1 MPRRYG
7 WSPTT
12 NGRRTHDAF
21 LDEKSTYTDGTVA
34 DRRQHL
40 VKVERMVRKRIREK
54 RLFTFLEP
62 PEGCGTTIPATNNL
76 IESWNARI
84 RYMLR
89 HHRGLSLIHHIR
101 AVGRW
106 RRQHTRRPQPASW
119 LVANA
124 ITNQRIE
131 ELYERAWEKSPQG
144 AHEIYGTPNRW
155 GAGIDWNEFHTS
167 VRHPNATEWDRTL
180 RHTFWLITPLFL
192 FLIFKSRR
200 SSLVQQSLSATGYL
214 SNVCLIAWLITWR
227 RSRSHCASCGQL
239 ANCNGRSNPSF
250 NKCST

>member
-40 VKVERMVRKRIREK
+40 VKAERMVRKRIREK

-84 RYMLR
+84 RDMLR
-89 HHRGLSLIHHIR
+89 HHRGLSLIRHIR

-119 LVANA
+119 LVPTRSRTSGSRNS
-124 ITNQRIE
+124 TNGPGRKA
-131 ELYERAWEKSPQG
+131 RRVRTRFTAPPTGG
-144 AHEIYGTPNRW
+144 APASTGTN
-155 GAGIDWNEFHTS
+155 S
-167 VRHPNATEWDRTL
+167 
-180 RHTFWLITPLFL
+180 TPA
-192 FLIFKSRR
+192 
-200 SSLVQQSLSATGYL
+200 SATP
-214 SNVCLIAWLITWR
+214 TPP
-227 RSRSHCASCGQL
+227 
-239 ANCNGRSNPSF
+239 NGTAPSDAHF
-250 NKCST
+250 GL

>member
-1 MPRRYG
+1 
-7 WSPTT
+7 
-12 NGRRTHDAF
+12 
-21 LDEKSTYTDGTVA
+21 
-34 DRRQHL
+34 
-40 VKVERMVRKRIREK
+40 MVRKRIREK

-84 RYMLR
+84 RDMLR
-89 HHRGLSLIHHIR
+89 HHRGLSLIRHIR

-144 AHEIYGTPNRW
+144 AHEIYGTPTG
-155 GAGIDWNEFHTS
+155 GAPASTGTNS
-167 VRHPNATEWDRTL
+167 
-180 RHTFWLITPLFL
+180 TPA
-192 FLIFKSRR
+192 
-200 SSLVQQSLSATGYL
+200 SATP
-214 SNVCLIAWLITWR
+214 TPP
-227 RSRSHCASCGQL
+227 
-239 ANCNGRSNPSF
+239 NGTAPSDAHF
-250 NKCST
+250 GL